1 MEETNLQQVLY
12 RCEESARIGFQIA
25 SSQEK
30 QLQNTLLE
38 AQDKVQR
45 TIFDLVN
52 SPYYDPQITEHLEEQ
67 LGIIRNEFDRL
78 SITFKEDL
86 LNLKDNLSKFSIT
99 IFGRTM
105 AGKSTLMEI
114 LREGDGSS
122 IGKGSQRT
130 TREVRHYVW
139 NGLDI
144 TDVPGIGAFEGEDD
158 EQIAFEAAK
167 TADLIIFLI
176 TDDEPKYIEAEYFS
190 QIVGLGK
197 PVICLVNVKTA
208 ISDDKSI
215 KLVLRDINK
224 CFNKEKL
231 SAIRKQFLL
240 FSDQFGQTW
249 NHIPFVYVHLKAAY
263 MAITTE
269 DTEKKDMF
277 YQASRIEDL
286 KDRISE
292 LVKAK
297 GEFYR
302 IKTFIDI
309 ISNPTLESMEILL
322 EHSRINSLKGRTLV
336 SKRKQLVDWKNSFYR
351 DGIARI
357 NSLIKNI
364 RSDLNSEI
372 AIFAEENFDNKN
384 ANKEWQNL
392 MRSHKVEEKC
402 KDLVVELKESCD
414 EKLNDV
420 SREVTSELNYIASLE
435 MDNSLRMRRIID
447 GKKIWNWSSIVISGG
462 LSIAASI
469 AVLVESTLAGPLG
482 IAAFSVMTI
491 GSLGSFLF
499 KSREK
504 KEFEARKRLEK
515 KLKENVEKNCNSLKM
530 QIEHAFNRR
539 IISTI
544 DTFTKEID
552 KITSIVFQLADT
564 QKELAWKLDDHL
576 LELNSNILEKGSNL
590 IGASTL
596 SNNYSRVARIPGNTS
611 FLLLDDGMSI
621 SKEEKEDM
629 HRLMSEIIAYNYDT
643 DNKKV
648 LISRVLGKDI
658 DRDLITIEDKIGVAH
673 INTERLTPKIYN
685 RVRLAQQLSKL
696 LIVNH

>member
-643 DNKKV
+643 DNKKI

>member
-515 KLKENVEKNCNSLKM
+515 KLKENDCNSLKM